1 MKAFFVTLPLLLCAV
16 NSFSQDL
23 RNTAAAQQA
32 CGPAEVKFDTKDG
45 LQEHPVPPEASQDK
59 ALVYLIQQDGTLAES
74 CIGTCR
80 TLVKVGLD
88 GRWVGATWGN
98 SFLSAIVSPGDHH
111 FCVAWESREKKLQQV
126 IALRALN
133 AESGK
138 NYYFGIRLTNLGG
151 SGGTYGLELFPLDP
165 DEARMRLEG
174 YPLSTIRPRP

>member
-1 MKAFFVTLPLLLCAV
+1 MKLFFVTPALLLCAV

-23 RNTAAAQQA
+23 RTTAAAQQA

-45 LQEHPVPPEASQDK
+45 LQEHPVLTQASQDK

-98 SFLSAIVSPGDHH
+98 SFLSASVPSGDHH

-126 IALRALN
+126 VALHALH
-133 AESGK
+133 AEAGK
-138 NYYFGIRLTNLGG
+138 SYFFGIRLASVGG
-151 SGGTYGLELFPLDP
+151 SGGTYALELFPLDA

-174 YPLSTIRPRP
+174 YPLSTVRPRP